1 MFVSQFDRMFARF
14 QDQHAQA
21 EQAERARKRQ
31 RLERER
37 ASQQATQ
44 VAEEHYAAYVNGLAT
59 DPSTDPSTD
68 PNRFKTPYGNRDHSR
83 PIRRHKLTHKLEPF
97 EHSLPHEAP
106 STPTA
111 PFAEAVVTDAPGKP
125 RSALVKDFQYAVAY
139 KASYKTPASSS
150 SPAQHKLFA
159 VARQPMPLAQW
170 TAFFETP
177 NVRESPLSAFTAN
190 LENYKQTALRN
201 GGYFDDLNLAT
212 YTKNINENKNE
223 NDNDNNDGSET
234 SDVEDKTSDNP
245 FRAAC
250 VCVYSPY
257 LPFNK
262 MESKLKY
269 FAYIKKM
276 GARPEHNYFRVFAYA
291 DPPMRESGW
300 KSMFPPRTVSVKK
313 IDGPFDENMNYKLRL
328 DKGQLEEW
336 GVRPYRT
343 KKPKD
348 KAK

>member
-1 MFVSQFDRMFARF
+1 MFARF

-37 ASQQATQ
+37 ACQQATQ

-59 DPSTDPSTD
+59 DLTPSHSTD
-68 PNRFKTPYGNRDHSR
+68 PNRFKTPYGNRDRPDSR
-83 PIRRHKLTHKLEPF
+83 PIRRHKLTPF
-97 EHSLPHEAP
+97 EHSLSHEAP

-111 PFAEAVVTDAPGKP
+111 PFSEAVVTDAPGKP

-139 KASYKTPASSS
+139 KASYKTPASS

-212 YTKNINENKNE
+212 ISKNINENNNE
-223 NDNDNNDGSET
+223 NDNDSGYESET
-234 SDVEDKTSDNP
+234 SNEP

-250 VCVYSPY
+250 INVYSTY
-257 LPFNK
+257 LPWNK

-269 FAYIKKM
+269 YAYIKKM
-276 GARPEHNYFRVFAYA
+276 GARPEHNYFRVYAYSEQ
-291 DPPMRESGW
+291 PMRPSTW
-300 KSMFPPRTVSVKK
+300 KSIFKEPLYVEKINGHFNENAAFSENLKK
-313 IDGPFDENMNYKLRL
+313 GRL
-328 DKGQLEEW
+328 SEW
-336 GVRPYRT
+336 GVRPFR
-343 KKPKD
+343 
-348 KAK
+348 

>member
-1 MFVSQFDRMFARF
+1 MFARF

-37 ASQQATQ
+37 ACQQATQ
-44 VAEEHYAAYVNGLAT
+44 AAEEHYAAYVNGLAT
-59 DPSTDPSTD
+59 GLSTDPSTD

-83 PIRRHKLTHKLEPF
+83 PIRLHKLNHKLTPF

-125 RSALVKDFQYAVAY
+125 RSALVKDFQYAVA
-139 KASYKTPASSS
+139 YKTPASSS

-212 YTKNINENKNE
+212 ISKENNNEHDNE
-223 NDNDNNDGSET
+223 SGYESET
-234 SDVEDKTSDNP
+234 SSES

-250 VCVYSPY
+250 INVYSTY
-257 LPFNK
+257 LPWNK

-269 FAYIKKM
+269 YAYIKKM
-276 GARPEHNYFRVFAYA
+276 GARPEHNYFQVYAYSEH
-291 DPPMRESGW
+291 PMRQSTW
-300 KSMFPPRTVSVKK
+300 KSIFREPVYMKK
-313 IDGPFDENMNYKLRL
+313 INGHFNENAAFSENLKKGRL
-328 DKGQLEEW
+328 SEW
-336 GVRPYRT
+336 GVRPFR
-343 KKPKD
+343 
-348 KAK
+348 

>member
-1 MFVSQFDRMFARF
+1 MFE
-14 QDQHAQA
+14 DQHAQA
-21 EQAERARKRQ
+21 EQAERAKKRQ

-37 ASQQATQ
+37 ACQRATQ
-44 VAEEHYAAYVNGLAT
+44 AAEEHYAAYVNGLAT
-59 DPSTDPSTD
+59 DLTPSHSTDPSTD

-83 PIRRHKLTHKLEPF
+83 PIRLHKLTHKLEPF

-125 RSALVKDFQYAVAY
+125 RSALVKDFQYAVA
-139 KASYKTPASSS
+139 YKTPASSS

-212 YTKNINENKNE
+212 ISKKTTTKTTTTVATKAKPATNLSVQHASTCTAHTFHGTRWNPSSSTMRTSRKWVRVQNTITFECTRTQ
-223 NDNDNNDGSET
+223 NNQ
-234 SDVEDKTSDNP
+234 
-245 FRAAC
+245 C
-250 VCVYSPY
+250 
-257 LPFNK
+257 
-262 MESKLKY
+262 
-269 FAYIKKM
+269 
-276 GARPEHNYFRVFAYA
+276 
-291 DPPMRESGW
+291 
-300 KSMFPPRTVSVKK
+300 
-313 IDGPFDENMNYKLRL
+313 
-328 DKGQLEEW
+328 
-336 GVRPYRT
+336 VRPLG
-343 KKPKD
+343 
-348 KAK
+348 KASSKSQCTWRK